1 MRFTTISFVIAI
13 AVATTTPPPRA
24 FAQSPSLASVSDSE
38 PALATFLVGR
48 WSCRGGTPAGRRLDS
63 QVFIRRAVG
72 DHWLEV
78 THQDVP
84 PGRYMSESLWPARS
98 RGRMASVVYDNF
110 DGDRRFIAASWTADS
125 IVWVRDTSEAN
136 ARLESFTYRRMSPAT
151 YWYAWHVVRTRG
163 TPIVLGDSA
172 TCARVE

>member
-1 MRFTTISFVIAI
+1 MRFATLSFALGIGVAI
-13 AVATTTPPPRA
+13 ATPHTRA
-24 FAQSPSLASVSDSE
+24 FSQSASTVSVPDSE

-63 QVFIRRAVG
+63 QVVFRRVVG
-72 DHWLEV
+72 GHWLEV

-84 PGRYMSESLWPARS
+84 PGKYMSESLWPARS
-98 RGRMASVVYDNF
+98 RPNIVSVVYDNF

-125 IVWVRDTSEAN
+125 IVWVRDTSEAK
-136 ARLESFTYRRMSPAT
+136 ARLESFTYRRMSPAS
-151 YWYAWHVVRTRG
+151 YWYAWHVVRTPG

-172 TCARVE
+172 TCLRVE